1 LRRTTPGVSGPSTDQ
16 QIREATIGEP
26 TVLNDRVTLVE
37 YDPEWPRHFER
48 EAARIRKALGDRA
61 LRIEHAGSTSVPG
74 LVAKPIVDIV
84 LEVADSSDEA
94 SYVASLESVGYVLRI
109 REAKWHEH
117 RMFKGPET
125 PVNLHVFSHDC
136 SETQR
141 MILFRDRLRANQSDR
156 ELYARTKRT
165 LAQRKWKFVQ
175 NYADAKSEIVEAIVA
190 RARSGSELSAD
201 QAGD

>member
-1 LRRTTPGVSGPSTDQ
+1 VSGSSTDQ

-26 TVLNDRVTLVE
+26 TVLNDQVTLVE

-74 LVAKPIVDIV
+74 LAAKPIVDIV
-84 LEVADSSDEA
+84 LEVADSSDEP

-141 MILFRDRLRANQSDR
+141 MISFRDRLRANQSDR

-175 NYADAKSEIVEAIVA
+175 NYADSKSEIVEAIVA

-201 QAGD
+201 EAGD